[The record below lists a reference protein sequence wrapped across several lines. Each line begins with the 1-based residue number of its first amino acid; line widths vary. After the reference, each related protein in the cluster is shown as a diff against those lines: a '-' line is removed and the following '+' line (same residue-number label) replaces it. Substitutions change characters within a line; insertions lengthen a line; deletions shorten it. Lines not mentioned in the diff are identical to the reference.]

1 MMVINQGDG
10 VKRFFSVIG
19 LALGVGL
26 LSTPTFAA
34 KTYTLR
40 WAHYLPQ
47 GEFLEVEE
55 EFVKRV
61 EERTN
66 GAVRFRIAY
75 SSALG
80 GGSEVLQLVS
90 RGAVDMAAIVP
101 GYYPDQL
108 KYWKASQIPLVFQDP
123 KQAQSIMQT
132 SVEEFPEF
140 TKEMDGLRIKFLFQ
154 QALGSYYLTG
164 NDENCDVLAGVKGK
178 KIRAF
183 GSDIPKMVSAAGGT
197 PITIPVIE
205 IYEAIQRGAL
215 DYSFLNLGNVVTNRV
230 HEAGKY
236 TCGPLM
242 TMGGH
247 LTVIA
252 KRSWDR
258 LPEEY
263 QQIITEEA
271 LKAQQQYP
279 DWLEKSDKK
288 MIETI
293 RASGAVVK
301 PFDQAELDAWKK
313 QTPDMLQDWVDEMK
327 KFGEGDSAQRIA
339 DRWRE
344 LAQ

>member
-1 MMVINQGDG
+1 M
-10 VKRFFSVIG
+10 KRIFSSIG
-19 LALGVGL
+19 LALAVGFS
-26 LSTPTFAA
+26 STPAMA
-34 KTYTLR
+34 DKTYTIR

-55 EFVKRV
+55 AFAKRV

-80 GGSEVLQLVS
+80 GGSEVMQLVS

-108 KYWKASQIPLVFQDP
+108 KYWKASQIPLVFGDP
-123 KQAQSIMQT
+123 AEAQQVMQT

-140 TKEMDGLRIKFLFQ
+140 TQEMDGLNIKFLFQ

-164 NDENCDVLAGVKGK
+164 NDENCDVLDGVKGK

-183 GSDIPKMVSAAGGT
+183 GSDIPKMVVAGGGT

-205 IYEAIQRGAL
+205 IFEAIQRGVL

-247 LTVIA
+247 LTVMA
-252 KRSWDR
+252 KRTWDR

-263 QQIITEEA
+263 QEIILEEA
-271 LKAQQQYP
+271 RTAQEQYP
-279 DWLEKSDKK
+279 AWLEESDQK
-288 MIETI
+288 MIAAI
-293 RASGAVVK
+293 RDTGAVVK
-301 PFDQAELDAWKK
+301 PFDDDDLETWKE
-313 QTPDMLQDWVDEMK
+313 QTPDMLQDWVDELDK
-327 KFGEGDSAQRIA
+327 SGQGESAARIA
-339 DRWRE
+339 ARWRE
-344 LAQ
+344 LTQ

>member
-1 MMVINQGDG
+1 
-10 VKRFFSVIG
+10 VKKLFTTIG

-26 LSTPTFAA
+26 LSSQAVAA
-34 KTYTLR
+34 KTYTIR

-55 EFVKRV
+55 AFAKRV

-80 GGSEVLQLVS
+80 GGSEILQLVS

-108 KYWKASQIPLVFQDP
+108 KYWKASQIPLVFDNP
-123 KQAQSIMQT
+123 GQAQSVMQT

-140 TKEMDGLRIKFLFQ
+140 TKEMDGLRVKFLFQ

-164 NDENCDVLAGVKGK
+164 KEENCDVLAGVKGK

-183 GSDIPKMVSAAGGT
+183 GSDIPKMVTAAGAT

-205 IYEAIQRGAL
+205 IFEAIQRGAL

-247 LTVIA
+247 LTVMA
-252 KRSWDR
+252 KRTWDR

-263 QQIITEEA
+263 QQIILEEA
-271 LKAQQQYP
+271 RVAQEQYP
-279 DWLEKSDKK
+279 EWLEKSDQK
-288 MIETI
+288 MIAAI
-293 RASGAVVK
+293 RDSGAVVK
-301 PFDQAELDAWKK
+301 PFDEAELDTWKE
-313 QTPDMLQDWVDEMK
+313 QTPDMLQDWVNEMN

-344 LAQ
+344 LTQ